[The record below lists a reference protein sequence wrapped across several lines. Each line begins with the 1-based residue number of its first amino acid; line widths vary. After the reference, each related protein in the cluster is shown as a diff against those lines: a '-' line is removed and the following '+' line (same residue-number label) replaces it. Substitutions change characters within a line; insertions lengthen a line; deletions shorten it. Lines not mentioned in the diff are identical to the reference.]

1 MPEEDCPALIDSS
14 GRGIEKLVFVKDQ
27 GKKAHDKIVNDKHKL
42 YLVRHCHITEIKDK
56 KKKIEKGMQKSDIKD
71 LLAYEIVFKRRGIGD
86 HDAETEGNE
95 CTPRK
100 NTGHKLLGIAGLLYV
115 YHEHTYGQYEKC
127 SIIYN
132 KKRILHICPHINK
145 S

>member
-1 MPEEDCPALIDSS
+1 MPEEDYPALTDSS
-14 GRGIEKLVFVKDQ
+14 GRGIKKFVLVKDQ
-27 GKKAHDKIVNDKHKL
+27 GKKAHDKIVYDKYKL
-42 YLVRHCHITEIKDK
+42 YPERHGHIAKIKDK
-56 KKKIEKGMQKSDIKD
+56 EKKIEKGMQKSDIED
-71 LLAYEIVFKRRGIGD
+71 LLSDEVVFGRRGIGD

-100 NTGHKLLGIAGLLYV
+100 DTGHKLLGVTGLLYV

-132 KKRILHICPHINK
+132 KKRIIHIRPHINK